1 MLQIFYLLTEVSCY
15 EHLGLAD
22 QKGPVTREGA
32 VESKFSLEKSH
43 HRRGEKMHNTMA
55 LVYFLFFYYFF
66 HVAS

>member
-32 VESKFSLEKSH
+32 VEIKFREKSSQK
-43 HRRGEKMHNTMA
+43 RGKNA
-55 LVYFLFFYYFF
+55 QYYGPCLLFILYYFF